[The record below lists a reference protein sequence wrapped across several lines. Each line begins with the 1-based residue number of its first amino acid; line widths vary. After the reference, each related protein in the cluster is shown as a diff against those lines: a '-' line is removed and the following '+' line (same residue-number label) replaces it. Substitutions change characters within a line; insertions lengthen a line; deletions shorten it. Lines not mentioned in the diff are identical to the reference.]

1 MTKTIQS
8 PAGPAPDTTAE
19 TALLGAILADY
30 ARVMPAVN
38 AAGITTSDFYS
49 PDNRRIFAAMLE
61 LTAAGAPIDTLTVS
75 RKTGMQLIGLD
86 AIMQS
91 CPTPTHT
98 PHYLQKVLD
107 AAQRRH
113 LVEIGAELQD
123 AATSDRPADE
133 IAAEVRERLED
144 ISGKSESME
153 PVNAASWAIEQVDPP
168 DQILD
173 ELFDAGTKA
182 VIVAP
187 SKARKSFFM
196 LQMAITL
203 AGNKSEFLGWRIPKQ
218 RRVLFWN
225 LEITPAHFHKRL
237 TSMLRALDMQPH
249 HLGDRLRIL
258 NSRGADIGLIQ
269 IITQIR
275 RRQIEILFIDPIYKL
290 IPGDESGQEEI
301 KRLLRDLD
309 RLCRETGVAVVYSHH
324 TAKGISGDRQT
335 IDRASGSG
343 VLARDFDAMIS
354 LVPHVNEGMLV
365 VEQIARSYP
374 PRDAFSIEFNTDQG
388 CFMVADGVAPVC
400 QTSNNRSRSGRTG
413 NTIKEDDVLAL
424 VAERP
429 LPALVFRSELR
440 RIGLTE
446 RAARETRARLV
457 DTGQLVEYSP
467 PTYPRQIV
475 IGTPDAIEILQ
486 RSNCN
491 GK

>member
-1 MTKTIQS
+1 MAKIIQS
-8 PAGPAPDTTAE
+8 PAGQSPDTSAE

-30 ARVMPAVN
+30 GRVMPAVN

-49 PDNRRIFAAMLE
+49 PDNRRLFSAMLE
-61 LTAAGAPIDTLTVS
+61 MYAAGAPIDTLTVS
-75 RKTGMQLIGLD
+75 RKTGMEVIALD
-86 AIMQS
+86 AVMQA
-91 CPTPTHT
+91 CPTPAHAQ
-98 PHYLQKVLD
+98 HYIIQVQA

-113 LVEIGAELQD
+113 LVEIGLELQQ
-123 AATSDRPADE
+123 AATDDRAPAD
-133 IAAEVRERLED
+133 IAASFRERLEGVD
-144 ISGKSESME
+144 GHGESID
-153 PVNAASWAIEQVDPP
+153 PLNAATWAVEQVPPP

-187 SKARKSFFM
+187 SKARKSFFL
-196 LQMAITL
+196 LQMAVTI

-225 LEITPAHFHKRL
+225 LEITPAHLHKRL
-237 TSMLRALDMQPH
+237 TWTLHALDMQPGA
-249 HLGDRLRIL
+249 LADRLHIL
-258 NSRGADIGLIQ
+258 NSRGADIGL
-269 IITQIR
+269 
-275 RRQIEILFIDPIYKL
+275 RQVMVFIKKYGIEVLFVDPIYKL

-309 RLCRETGVAVVYSHH
+309 KLCCETGVAIVYSHH

-354 LVPHVNEGMLV
+354 LVPHVQEGLLV
-365 VEQIARSYP
+365 CEQIARSYP